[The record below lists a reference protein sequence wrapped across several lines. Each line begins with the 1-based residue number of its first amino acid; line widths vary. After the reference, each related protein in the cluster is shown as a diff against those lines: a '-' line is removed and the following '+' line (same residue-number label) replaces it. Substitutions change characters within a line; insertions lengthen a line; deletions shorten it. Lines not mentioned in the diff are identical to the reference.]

1 MAAFEI
7 KNSGLTLEIGGGIFT
22 VYPDDADYIEKVE
35 RFSREAQRIAGEFS
49 GITEG
54 IAGKVREVCVF
65 CLNSID
71 ELLGE
76 GASTKI
82 FGDQHVGMMMCLEV
96 LTYIKKESERYMTA
110 SKQRI
115 RQIGGNREQRRK
127 AQKKK

>member
-7 KNSGLTLEIGGGIFT
+7 KNSGLTLEIGGGTFT

-35 RFSREAQRIAGEFS
+35 RFSREAQRMSTEFS
-49 GITEG
+49 GMTEG
-54 IAGKVREVCVF
+54 ISDKIREVCVF

-76 GASTKI
+76 GASEKI

-96 LTYIKKESERYMTA
+96 LIYIKVESERYMTA
-110 SKQRI
+110 SRQRI
-115 RQIGGNREQRRK
+115 RQMGSNREQRRK
-127 AQKKK
+127 AQKK

>member
-1 MAAFEI
+1 MAFEI
-7 KNSGLTLEIGGGIFT
+7 KNTGLTLEIGGGTFT
-22 VYPDDADYIEKVE
+22 IYPDDADYIEKAE
-35 RFSREAQRIAGEFS
+35 RFFREAQCMSTEFS

-54 IAGKVREVCVF
+54 VADKVREVCVF

-76 GASTKI
+76 GASEKI

-96 LTYIKKESERYMTA
+96 LTYIKVESERYMTA

-115 RQIGGNREQRRK
+115 RQMGGNREQRRK
-127 AQKKK
+127 AQKK

>member
-1 MAAFEI
+1 MAFEI
-7 KNSGLTLEIGGGIFT
+7 KNTGLMLEIGGGTFT
-22 VYPDDADYIEKVE
+22 IYPDDAEYIEKAE
-35 RFSREAQRIAGEFS
+35 RFFREAQRMSTEFS

-54 IAGKVREVCVF
+54 VADKVREVCVF

-76 GASTKI
+76 GASEKI

-96 LTYIKKESERYMTA
+96 LTYIKVESERYMTA

-115 RQIGGNREQRRK
+115 RQMGGNREQRRK
-127 AQKKK
+127 AQKK

>member
-1 MAAFEI
+1 MAFEI
-7 KNSGLTLEIGGGIFT
+7 KNTGLTLEIGGGTFT
-22 VYPDDADYIEKVE
+22 IYPDDADYIEKAE
-35 RFSREAQRIAGEFS
+35 RFFREAQRMSTEFS

-54 IAGKVREVCVF
+54 VADKVREVSVF

-76 GASTKI
+76 GASAKI

-96 LTYIKKESERYMTA
+96 LTYIKVESERYMTA

-115 RQIGGNREQRRK
+115 RQMGGNREQRRK
-127 AQKKK
+127 AQKK